1 MSNYTAKCLALV
13 MQEMMPETM
22 FSWVL
27 GATAAWWELPWQ
39 MKAGRS
45 RHGQQQLGR
54 CGPRVQSAAL
64 TAWPEST
71 WKQTGGADVR
81 LRRPQ
86 DEGLGEVRWL
96 TAIVPCRQQFVR
108 THNRNWI
115 LSVTFNQWSSRRS
128 GVVCSE
134 REERYKRA
142 AAFKTDCSR
151 CKLTV
156 HWKFQL
162 V

>member
-1 MSNYTAKCLALV
+1 MSGISHAGNDAWNNVLLSSRRNSGIVGTAL
-13 MQEMMPETM
+13 TDD
-22 FSWVL
+22 
-27 GATAAWWELPWQ
+27 
-39 MKAGRS
+39 
-45 RHGQQQLGR
+45 RHGQQPPGTRGR
-54 CGPRVQSAAL
+54 RV
-64 TAWPEST
+64 TARPEST